1 MSVETDI
8 IAGER
13 LAVDERVIV
22 SPATG
27 RFGSAPPEVVTAEGE
42 LIMEGQTIGVVE
54 GPGVSVA
61 VRSPFRGFLMQMV
74 AADGQRVDEG
84 QRIAWLRSV

>member
-1 MSVETDI
+1 MDTTT

-13 LAVDERVIV
+13 LAVAERVIV

-27 RFGSAPPEVVTAEGE
+27 RFSPAQPEVVTAEGE

-61 VRSPFRGFLMQMV
+61 VRSAFRGFLMEMV

-84 QRIAWLRSV
+84 QRIAWLRAV